1 MECRHIFPNGK
12 RCRCL
17 AVKTHVFCLHH
28 APQPRPRTLRPRG
41 AGLGS
46 WRDIQIHLATLARD
60 EVPPAILTLL
70 SALLEDGPRSPSDRN
85 TGALLR
91 ALVRR
96 FGSVPF
102 SLPTDPAPEPDYA
115 FDLSRSIDRVL
126 EIYERNKRDNRN
138 KARPAPPAVP
148 LTSPAISASA
158 ITPLVNPTPMAQ
170 LQPNQRTSRML
181 LENRTISR

>member
-60 EVPPAILTLL
+60 EVPAAILTLL

-85 TGALLR
+85 AGALLR

-96 FGSVPF
+96 TGSVPF
-102 SLPTDPAPEPDYA
+102 TLPTDPAPEPDYA

-126 EIYERNKRDNRN
+126 EIYERNKRN
-138 KARPAPPAVP
+138 KVRPAPPTAP
-148 LTSPAISASA
+148 LTPR
-158 ITPLVNPTPMAQ
+158 PTALPP
-170 LQPNQRTSRML
+170 QPNLSTRSPWLNSSR
-181 LENRTISR
+181 ISRPPACFSKTGRSPDYK